1 MRSIQSLAITE
12 SNYAITIDVLK
23 EKFDCHRQICMR
35 HWDLIF
41 DYPEITKETLEA
53 IDDLIKT
60 IKINL
65 QALEKATLSH
75 HS

>member
-1 MRSIQSLAITE
+1 
-12 SNYAITIDVLK
+12 
-23 EKFDCHRQICMR
+23 MR

-41 DYPEITKETLEA
+41 DYPKITKETLEA
-53 IDDLIKT
+53 IDDLIET